1 LQEIHPS
8 QTRKRGPDPT
18 GTFQSR
24 KSPRFSASTGDL
36 ATHVHFEDSIL
47 PENDDRFEDLE
58 EQDEEEFIE
67 FPIEP
72 SKPKVGSD
80 TVSTTL
86 ISNRNLE
93 PQQQRQRRRQSQ
105 VFLLFV
111 LGISRNVKIY
121 MSPIIIHLMIK
132 ATIPSRSILF
142 VSSL

>member
-1 LQEIHPS
+1 
-8 QTRKRGPDPT
+8 
-18 GTFQSR
+18 
-24 KSPRFSASTGDL
+24 
-36 ATHVHFEDSIL
+36 VHFEDSIL

-93 PQQQRQRRRQSQ
+93 PQQQRQRRRQRRRQSQ

-121 MSPIIIHLMIK
+121 MSPIMIHLMIK